1 MAKRASSNYF
11 IIVAVFIVGISIT
24 LILQFMLLK
33 GKSVEERYEFEA
45 QVSSLTLFITD
56 SLNQIVNQFDL
67 LAKVSQVNDEYS
79 SDDSLA
85 HLSELFFE
93 EISMPS
99 AFAIFSQA
107 RSTGVFSLSHMS
119 GEYFLQGNSEAIESE
134 FEDRLLK
141 LIHNNLSKKSD
152 WQTNSFFIQLRSLG
166 KVSCLARKIQANA
179 IQPINQ
185 RILVSCFKLDQ
196 MLDEILGR
204 SSYNWLEAFLYLGE
218 KHSGYTLVYDY
229 ASTKTQP
236 INNPLSVRGDQF
248 IFLPWAFS
256 FADQNLSV
264 LFSFQGKIHE
274 ASIFRFTPS
283 LLGLFLSLSISGYLL
298 SLKRRN
304 HQISLIVEDKT
315 KAYQLLNSNL
325 AKEIENKEN
334 LFKQLHESSE
344 ELKVLTN
351 SVNGVIW
358 EADPNNMKYIFISEQ
373 VEDIL
378 GFSAQDYLNGILTL
392 GCEPVAKGMPE
403 IATLLQ
409 ENFEGPDN
417 FTLEYQSY
425 RNDSTLVWIRN
436 IVSKIFEADKL
447 IKVRGV
453 FFDIT
458 EEKQREEQSMAME
471 IQLKHAQK
479 MEAIGQLAAGIAH
492 EINTPAQFVGD
503 NLSFISQSTNDFMQ
517 YYQQLEQLLTQNCS
531 NDVCNQLDKAKQ
543 QYDIE
548 FIAQET
554 PQAIEQSIEGVARIS
569 KIVSAMKDFSHPGKD
584 DKQKIDIN
592 KAIEN
597 TSIVAR
603 NEWKYLAELAFDF
616 ATDLPLVNC
625 FPGEV
630 NQVILNMIVNAC
642 HAIEDVTMGKSK
654 GHILITTQQS
664 EENVIIKI
672 EDNGAG
678 MDESV
683 SQRVFDPF
691 FTTKEVGKGTGQGLS
706 LAYSVIVEQHAG
718 KISVEST
725 VGSGTTFVISLP
737 I

>member
-24 LILQFMLLK
+24 LLLQFMLLK
-33 GKSVEERYEFEA
+33 SKSVEERYEFEA

-56 SLNQIVNQFDL
+56 SLNQIVNQFNL
-67 LAKVSQVNDEYS
+67 LAKISQVNNEYS

-85 HLSELFFE
+85 HLSELLFE
-93 EISMPS
+93 EISMPT
-99 AFAIFSQA
+99 AFAVFSQA
-107 RSTGVFSLSHMS
+107 HNTGVFSLSHMS
-119 GEYFLQGNSEAIESE
+119 GEYFIQGNSEAIESE
-134 FEDRLLK
+134 FESLLLE
-141 LIHNNLSKKSD
+141 LIHNDFANKSH
-152 WQTNSFFIQLRSLG
+152 WKTNSFFIQLNSLG
-166 KVSCLARKIQANA
+166 KVSCLARKIKAHAVQS
-179 IQPINQ
+179 INQ
-185 RILVSCFKLDQ
+185 RIIVSCFKLDH

-218 KHSGYTLVYDY
+218 KNNGYTLIYDY

-236 INNPLSVRGDQF
+236 INNPLNARTDQY

-256 FADQNLSV
+256 FADQNLSI

-274 ASIFRFTPS
+274 ASVFRFTPS

-304 HQISLIVEDKT
+304 HHISLMVEDKT
-315 KAYQLLNSNL
+315 KAYQKLNSSL
-325 AKEIENKEN
+325 EKEIENKEN
-334 LFKQLHESSE
+334 LFKQLRESSE
-344 ELKVLTN
+344 ELKALTN

-358 EADPNNMKYIFISEQ
+358 EADPNSMKYLFISEQ
-373 VEDIL
+373 VESIL
-378 GFSAQDYLNGILTL
+378 GFSAKDYLNGILTL
-392 GCEPVAKGMPE
+392 GSEPVAKGMPE
-403 IATLLQ
+403 IAALLQ
-409 ENFEGPDN
+409 TNFEGPDN
-417 FTLEYQSY
+417 FTLEYQAY
-425 RNDSTLVWIRN
+425 RHDSTAVWIRN
-436 IVSKIFEADKL
+436 IVSKIFEKGKL

-458 EEKQREEQSMAME
+458 EEKKREEQSMAME

-503 NLSFISQSTNDFMQ
+503 NLSFISQSTNDFIQ
-517 YYQQLEQLLTQNCS
+517 YHQQLEKILE
-531 NDVCNQLDKAKQ
+531 DVSSKDTRDLIHHAKE

-603 NEWKYLAELAFDF
+603 NEWKYLADLQFDF
-616 ATDLPLVNC
+616 SSDLPLVNC

-642 HAIEDVTMGKSK
+642 HAIEDVTGGKSK
-654 GHILITTQQS
+654 GKILITTQQS
-664 EENVIIKI
+664 KDNVIIKI
-672 EDNGAG
+672 VDDGAG
-678 MDESV
+678 MEDSV
-683 SQRVFDPF
+683 VQRIFDPF

-725 VGSGTTFVISLP
+725 LGVGTTFVISLP

>member
-1 MAKRASSNYF
+1 MAKRTSSNYF

-24 LILQFMLLK
+24 LILQFMLLR

-56 SLNQIVNQFDL
+56 SLSQIVNQFDL
-67 LAKVSQVNDEYS
+67 LAKVSQVSDEYN
-79 SDDSLA
+79 SDDSLSY
-85 HLSELFFE
+85 LSELFFE

-99 AFAIFSQA
+99 VFAIFSQA
-107 RSTGVFSLSHMS
+107 RNTGVFSLSHMS

-134 FEDRLLK
+134 FEGHLLK
-141 LIHNNLSKKSD
+141 LIHNELSKKSH

-166 KVSCLARKIQANA
+166 KVSCLARKIQTNT
-179 IQPINQ
+179 IQTTNQ
-185 RILVSCFKLDQ
+185 RILVSCFKLDH

-229 ASTKTQP
+229 AHTKTQP
-236 INNPLSVRGDQF
+236 INNPLNVRGDQF

-274 ASIFRFTPS
+274 ASIFRYTPS

-304 HQISLIVEDKT
+304 HHISLIVEDKT

-325 AKEIENKEN
+325 AKAIENKET

-358 EADPNNMKYIFISEQ
+358 EADPNNMKYIFVSEQ
-373 VEDIL
+373 VESIL
-378 GFSAQDYLNGILTL
+378 GFSAQDYLNGTLTL
-392 GCEPVAKGMPE
+392 GSEPVAKGMPE

-409 ENFEGPDN
+409 DNFEGPDN

-517 YYQQLEQLLTQNCS
+517 YQQQLEQLLTQNCS
-531 NDVCNQLDKAKQ
+531 NDVCDQLGKAKQ
-543 QYDIE
+543 QYDLE
-548 FIAQET
+548 FIVQET
-554 PQAIEQSIEGVARIS
+554 PQAIVQSIEGVARIA

-597 TSIVAR
+597 TAIVAR

-616 ATDLPLVNC
+616 ATNLPLVNC

-642 HAIEDVTMGKSK
+642 HAIEDTTMGKSK

-672 EDNGAG
+672 VDNGAG

-683 SQRVFDPF
+683 AQRVFDPF

-725 VGSGTTFVISLP
+725 VGSGTTFIISLP